1 MKISIN
7 NKRGWDINPAP
18 FFISNNMA
26 KNCLNKLSDNIL
38 QSCTLT
44 RVGLKDIYLMHVEDV
59 TLISTAGAVSD
70 ISFAS
75 GAKSYKVE
83 GYKQNLQYTATLK
96 TTDASARLNTSVTF
110 KMPANGPIMST
121 LAMGKFYVLVQ
132 YADASAG
139 VVGVQC
145 PLECSAMEFDS
156 NANAALV
163 TVTLSDPEGSA
174 GNAHTMC
181 YNKVRDTIISKSV

>member
-1 MKISIN
+1 
-7 NKRGWDINPAP
+7 
-18 FFISNNMA
+18 MA
-26 KNCLNKLSDNIL
+26 KNCLNKLSGNIL
-38 QSCTLT
+38 QSCSLT
-44 RVGLKDIYLMHVEDV
+44 RVGLRGIYLMHTEDV
-59 TLISTAGAVSD
+59 TLASDGLAVSS

-121 LAMGKFYVLVQ
+121 LAMGRFYVMVQ
-132 YADASAG
+132 YADESAG
-139 VVGVQC
+139 IVGVQC

-156 NANAALV
+156 NANATLV

-174 GNAHTMC
+174 GNAHMAC
-181 YNKVRDTIISKSV
+181 YNAVRELIISKSV

>member
-1 MKISIN
+1 
-7 NKRGWDINPAP
+7 
-18 FFISNNMA
+18 MA
-26 KNCLNKLSDNIL
+26 KNCLNKLSGNIL
-38 QSCTLT
+38 QSCSIT
-44 RVGLKDIYLMHVEDV
+44 RVGLKDIYLMHAEDV
-59 TLISTAGAVSD
+59 TLTSDGSVVSN

-96 TTDASARLNTSVTF
+96 TTDASTRLNTSVTF

-121 LAMGKFYVLVQ
+121 LAMGRFYVMVQ
-132 YADASAG
+132 YMDESAG
-139 VVGVQC
+139 IVGVQC

-174 GNAHTMC
+174 GNAHMAC
-181 YNKVRDTIISKSV
+181 YNTVRELIISKSV

>member
-1 MKISIN
+1 
-7 NKRGWDINPAP
+7 
-18 FFISNNMA
+18 
-26 KNCLNKLSDNIL
+26 
-38 QSCTLT
+38 
-44 RVGLKDIYLMHVEDV
+44 VGLKGIYLMHTEDV
-59 TLISTAGAVSD
+59 TLASD
-70 ISFAS
+70 GITVTGITFAS
-75 GAKSYKVE
+75 GAKSYKVD

-121 LAMGKFYVLVQ
+121 LAVGKFYVMVH
-132 YADASAG
+132 YPDNSAG
-139 VVGVQC
+139 IVGVQC

-174 GNAHTMC
+174 GNAHGMC
-181 YNKVRDTIISKSV
+181 YNAVRDSIISKSA

>member
-1 MKISIN
+1 
-7 NKRGWDINPAP
+7 
-18 FFISNNMA
+18 
-26 KNCLNKLSDNIL
+26 
-38 QSCTLT
+38 
-44 RVGLKDIYLMHVEDV
+44 MHAEDV
-59 TLISTAGAVSD
+59 SFTYLGAVVSAVTFVD
-70 ISFAS
+70 

-110 KMPANGPIMST
+110 KMPAKGAEMSA
-121 LAMGKFYVLVQ
+121 LATGKFYVMVD
-132 YADASAG
+132 YPVNSAG
-139 VVGVQC
+139 IVGVQC

-174 GNAHTMC
+174 GNTYMVC
-181 YNKVRDTIISKSV
+181 YSTVSKSIISKSV

>member
-1 MKISIN
+1 
-7 NKRGWDINPAP
+7 
-18 FFISNNMA
+18 MA
-26 KNCLNKLSDNIL
+26 KTCLNKLSGNIL
-38 QSCTLT
+38 QSCSITQ
-44 RVGLKDIYLMHVEDV
+44 VGLKDIYLMHTEDV
-59 TLISTAGAVSD
+59 TLTFDGIAVSD
-70 ISFAS
+70 ITFAG

-110 KMPANGPIMST
+110 KMPAAGPIMST
-121 LAMGKFYVLVQ
+121 LAMGRFYVMVQ
-132 YADASAG
+132 YADESAG
-139 VVGVQC
+139 IVGVQC

-174 GNAHTMC
+174 GNNAR
-181 YNKVRDTIISKSV
+181 NIGIDARNTIISKTV

>member
-1 MKISIN
+1 M
-7 NKRGWDINPAP
+7 
-18 FFISNNMA
+18 
-26 KNCLNKLSDNIL
+26 
-38 QSCTLT
+38 
-44 RVGLKDIYLMHVEDV
+44 GLKNLYLMHTGDV
-59 TLISTAGAVSD
+59 TLTSDGMVVSR

-75 GAKSYKVE
+75 DAKSYKVE

-121 LAMGKFYVLVQ
+121 LAMGRFYVMVQ

-139 VVGVQC
+139 IVGVQC
-145 PLECSAMEFDS
+145 PLECSAMDFDS
-156 NANAALV
+156 NANAQLV

-174 GNAHTMC
+174 GNAHMMC
-181 YNKVRDTIISKSV
+181 YNAVRDSIISKSV